1 MWFRLRLGDVR
12 HDAAPHQGR
21 TMALP
26 QPSSPSPSPSSEP
39 ADSLFDRRLAAL
51 LEAAPDALVCVEPSG
66 RIAQLNERVGAL
78 FGYERDELLGAE
90 VELLL
95 PEALRS
101 DHVRHRADFNTHPRV
116 RSMGSGLALVARH
129 RDGSEIPVEVSL
141 VPWLAGE
148 PGWVIAAIR
157 DVTKERALEAASLES
172 EARLRQIAESVDL
185 VFMLLQLEPLTYLY
199 VSPKAQGLLGSGR
212 LDTHEAQV
220 THAMSMVHPDDRA
233 AVEQNF
239 LVDTYRGLPAQS
251 EHRLLT
257 HDGQVVWVHVV
268 ATPVQVPDGPPQRTV
283 ITMEDVT
290 ARMLV
295 AEALREA
302 EAAARA
308 ANDSKNH
315 FLSRMSHELRTP
327 LNAVLGFGQLL
338 SRQLAGTEHAEAVS
352 YVLTGGQHLLELIND
367 VLDISRI
374 ESGEMSL
381 SLEPIHLAA
390 LVDETLQLMAPL
402 ATAGNVTLLPAA
414 GAPEVLVLADR
425 QRVRQ
430 ILLNVLSNAIKY
442 NKDGGHVWVSWVL
455 DADVVRLS
463 VRDEGPGIAPE
474 LHRRLF
480 QPFDRLGAESTQIEG
495 AGIGLALTR
504 SLAELMGGTLGVS
517 STLGHGAT
525 FTVALPA
532 RAGAPELKA
541 PPPAASIT
549 RPDAGDGGSTHTGTA
564 TLLYVEDNEPNVQ
577 VVEHLLAL
585 RPGWRLLHAPLGR
598 LGVELAQTHHP
609 DLVLLDLHLPD
620 QFGGEV
626 LLALKRRDDTRDIPV
641 VVLSADASPGL
652 ATRLVHAGADRFITK
667 PLDVEVVLALL
678 DEVSRGRLREDRSSD
693 RGGRE

>member
-1 MWFRLRLGDVR
+1 
-12 HDAAPHQGR
+12 
-21 TMALP
+21 MALL
-26 QPSSPSPSPSSEP
+26 QPSSPSSEP

-90 VELLL
+90 VEVLL
-95 PEALRS
+95 PQDLRAR
-101 DHVRHRADFNTHPRV
+101 HVRHRADFNAQPRV

-148 PGWVIAAIR
+148 TGWVIAAIR
-157 DVTKERALEAASLES
+157 DVTKARELEAASAES

-185 VFMLLQLEPLTYLY
+185 VFMLVQLNPPAYLY
-199 VSPKAQGLLGSGR
+199 VSPKADHLIGVGGQAATDGDRALVLS
-212 LDTHEAQV
+212 L
-220 THAMSMVHPDDRA
+220 VHPDDRA
-233 AVEQNF
+233 AVEEGF
-239 LVDTYRGLPAQS
+239 LVDALRGLPAES
-251 EHRLLT
+251 EHRLLSS
-257 HDGQVVWVHVV
+257 DGQVLWVRVV
-268 ATPVQVPDGPPQRTV
+268 ATPVQVPDGPPERTV

-290 ARMLV
+290 SRVLV

-308 ANDSKNH
+308 ANDSKNQ

-390 LVDETLQLMAPL
+390 LVDETLQLMGPL
-402 ATAGNVTLLPAA
+402 AQAGNVTLLPAA
-414 GAPEVLVLADR
+414 GAADVLVLADR

-455 DADVVRLS
+455 DADGVRLS

-480 QPFDRLGAESTQIEG
+480 EPFDRLGAESTSVEG
-495 AGIGLALTR
+495 AGIGLPLTR
-504 SLAELMGGTLGVS
+504 SLAELMGGSLGVS
-517 STLGHGAT
+517 STPGQGAT
-525 FTVALPA
+525 FTVTLPA
-532 RAGAPELKA
+532 RAGAPEPQA
-541 PPPAASIT
+541 RSAAAAVDHSG
-549 RPDAGDGGSTHTGTA
+549 AGQDGCANTVTA
-564 TLLYVEDNEPNVQ
+564 TLLYIEDNEPNVQ

-585 RPGWRLLHAPLGR
+585 RPGWTMIHASLGR

-626 LLALKRRDDTRDIPV
+626 LLTLKRRDDTKDIPV

-667 PLDVEVVLALL
+667 PLDVEVVLGLL
-678 DEVSRGRLREDRSSD
+678 DEVSLGRLREDSGSD

>member
-1 MWFRLRLGDVR
+1 MWSRLRLGDVR
-12 HDAAPHQGR
+12 HDAAPAPGEDE
-21 TMALP
+21 MALS
-26 QPSSPSPSPSSEP
+26 QPSSASREP
-39 ADSLFDRRLAAL
+39 ADSMFDVRLAAL
-51 LEAAPDALVCVEPSG
+51 LEAAPDALVCVEPNG

-78 FGYERDELLGAE
+78 FGYDREELLGAE

-95 PEALRS
+95 PEVLRA
-101 DHVRHRADFNTHPRV
+101 DHVRHRADFNAHPRV

-157 DVTKERALEAASLES
+157 DVTEQRALEAASAES

-185 VFMLLQLEPLTYLY
+185 VFILLQLNPPAYLY
-199 VSPKAQGLLGSGR
+199 VSPKAQHLIGVGSQGATGGDR
-212 LDTHEAQV
+212 ALV
-220 THAMSMVHPDDRA
+220 LSLVHPDDRTA
-233 AVEQNF
+233 LEEGF
-239 LVDTYRGLPAQS
+239 LVDALRGLPTES

-257 HDGQVVWVHVV
+257 PDGQVVWVHVV
-268 ATPVQVPDGPPQRTV
+268 ATPVQVPDGPPQCTV

-290 ARMLV
+290 ARVLV
-295 AEALREA
+295 REALREA
-302 EAAARA
+302 EAMARA

-374 ESGEMSL
+374 EAGEMSL

-402 ATAGNVTLLPAA
+402 ADAGNVTLLPAA
-414 GAPEVLVLADR
+414 GAADVLVLADR

-480 QPFDRLGAESTQIEG
+480 EPFDRLGAESTNVEG

-504 SLAELMGGTLGVS
+504 SLAELMGGSLGVS

-525 FTVALPA
+525 FTVTLPA
-532 RAGAPELKA
+532 RAGWPQLKTQ
-541 PPPAASIT
+541 PAADSI
-549 RPDAGDGGSTHTGTA
+549 AGPSVGEGGVTHTGTA

-577 VVEHLLAL
+577 VIEHLLAL
-585 RPGWRLLHAPLGR
+585 RPGWTLIHASLGR
-598 LGVELAQTHHP
+598 LGVELARTHHP

-620 QFGGEV
+620 QFGADV
-626 LLALKRRDDTRDIPV
+626 LLALKRRDDTKNIPV

-652 ATRLVHAGADRFITK
+652 ATRLVNAGANRFITK

-678 DEVSRGRLREDRSSD
+678 DEVSRGRLRQDSGSD
-693 RGGRE
+693 GRGRP

>member
-1 MWFRLRLGDVR
+1 
-12 HDAAPHQGR
+12 
-21 TMALP
+21 MALSL
-26 QPSSPSPSPSSEP
+26 PSSSTSEP
-39 ADSLFDRRLAAL
+39 ADSLFDLRLAAL
-51 LEAAPDALVCVEPSG
+51 LEAAPDALVCVEPNG
-66 RIAQLNERVGAL
+66 RIAQLNDRVAEL
-78 FGYERDELLGAE
+78 FGYDRDELLGAE

-95 PEALRS
+95 PEALRVA
-101 DHVRHRADFNTHPRV
+101 HVRHRADFNAQPRV

-157 DVTKERALEAASLES
+157 DVSEQRALEAASAES
-172 EARLRQIAESVDL
+172 EARLRQITESVDL
-185 VFMLLQLEPLTYLY
+185 VFILLQLHPTEYLY
-199 VSPKAQGLLGSGR
+199 VSPKAQHLIGFG
-212 LDTHEAQV
+212 DKAATDMD
-220 THAMSMVHPDDRA
+220 HAVVLAHVHPDDRT
-233 AVEQNF
+233 AVEEGF
-239 LVDTYRGLPAQS
+239 LADALRGLSAAS

-257 HDGQVVWVHVV
+257 SDGQVVWVHVV

-290 ARMLV
+290 ARVLV
-295 AEALREA
+295 AEALRDA

-308 ANDSKNH
+308 ANDTKNH

-367 VLDISRI
+367 VLDTSRI
-374 ESGEMSL
+374 EAGEMSL
-381 SLEPIHLAA
+381 SLEPIDLAA
-390 LVDETLQLMAPL
+390 LVDETVQLMAPL
-402 ATAGNVTLLPAA
+402 AAAGNVTLLPAV
-414 GAPEVLVLADR
+414 GAPGVLVLADR

-455 DADVVRLS
+455 DTDVVRLS

-480 QPFDRLGAESTQIEG
+480 EPFDRLGAESTQVEG

-517 STLGHGAT
+517 STPGHGAT
-525 FTVALPA
+525 FTVSLPA
-532 RAGAPELKA
+532 RAGGPELQA
-541 PPPAASIT
+541 RRAAAVTT
-549 RPDAGDGGSTHTGTA
+549 RPRVGGAGATRAGTA

-585 RPGWRLLHAPLGR
+585 RPGWRLIHASLGR
-598 LGVELAQTHHP
+598 LGVELARTHHP

-626 LLALKRRDDTRDIPV
+626 LLALKRRDDTKDIPV

-652 ATRLVHAGADRFITK
+652 ANRLVQAGADRFITK

-678 DEVSRGRLREDRSSD
+678 DEVSRGRLREDSGSD
-693 RGGRE
+693 REGRP